1 MAKTNCE
8 DCMYFVYDE
17 YYEQYTCEINLDE
30 DEMMRFI
37 SGNYD
42 NCPYYVTND
51 DYKIVRK
58 QN

>member
-1 MAKTNCE
+1 
-8 DCMYFVYDE
+8 MYFVYDE
-17 YYEQYTCEINLDE
+17 YFEQYTCEINLDE

-37 SGNYD
+37 SGNYID
-42 NCPYYVTND
+42 CPYYATND